1 MTRHLVLTGFMGA
14 GKSSSATRLAKQLGR
29 EAVDSDALLER
40 EVGMSI
46 PKFFDKHGE
55 SDFRE
60 REEALIAKVLS
71 ADEPAV
77 IALGGGA
84 LQSSKTRRALKKHL
98 VVYLE
103 ISADDA
109 WQRVKNSRRPLA
121 RDEEAFRALH
131 SKRLAT
137 YEDTSDAI
145 IPNSPRG
152 ALREALPVLRELLS
166 RPSSS
171 MQNPRMLWAA
181 GKSWGY
187 PSVFDPGVL
196 ERGDLWL
203 ARRDAVTVTDEH
215 LLNIY
220 PWLDEGIIVPAGE
233 TAKTLAEVESVCSQ
247 LAERQFERGRQI
259 AAVGGGVVGDLAGF
273 AAAIYQRGT
282 PFIQVPTSL
291 VAQVDSAYGG
301 KTGVDLPAA
310 KNYAGAFHQP
320 DAVLVD
326 TDALVGLP
334 KAELVA
340 GYAEVIK
347 TALIAGGRLWKKV
360 AAGVDL
366 GQPLDPWV
374 VFECART
381 KLSVVSADERD
392 ANLRQILNLGHTI
405 GHAIETAAGYGTLRH
420 GEAVSI
426 GLAGAMRLSGNEAL
440 RQQVIDVCRAAGLP
454 VTVSGVSADTVIE
467 GIRLDKKRKGDVV
480 PFVLVEQPGQVTPGH
495 EIAAGELRAAVEEL
509 IV

>member
-29 EAVDSDALLER
+29 PAADSDAVLEKAL
-40 EVGMSI
+40 GMSI
-46 PKFFDKHGE
+46 PKYFDKRGE
-55 SDFRE
+55 ADFRE
-60 REEALIAKVLS
+60 REEATIAELLAS
-71 ADEPAV
+71 DEPAV

-84 LQSSKTRRALKKHL
+84 LGSTKTRRALKKHL

-103 ISADDA
+103 ISADAA
-109 WQRVKNSRRPLA
+109 WQRVRNSRRPLA
-121 RDEEAFRALH
+121 RDESAFRELH
-131 SKRLAT
+131 ANRT
-137 YEDTSDAI
+137 PVYEDTADAI

-152 ALREALPVLRELLS
+152 ALRESLPVLRELLG
-166 RPSSS
+166 RKAG
-171 MQNPRMLWAA
+171 PRMLWAA

-196 ERGDLWL
+196 AEGDLWL
-203 ARRDAVTVTDEH
+203 SRRDAVTVTDTN
-215 LLNIY
+215 LMKIY
-220 PWLDEGIIVPAGE
+220 PWLDEGIVIPAGE
-233 TAKTLAEVESVCSQ
+233 EEKTLANVERVCSL
-247 LAERQFERGRQI
+247 LAKREFERGRQL

-282 PFIQVPTSL
+282 PFVQVPTSL

-310 KNYAGAFHQP
+310 KNYAGAYHQP
-320 DAVLVD
+320 DGVLVD
-326 TDALVGLP
+326 TDALIGLP

-360 AAGVDL
+360 SAGVDL
-366 GQPLDPWV
+366 REPLDPWI

-381 KLSVVSADERD
+381 KLGVVAADERD
-392 ANLRQILNLGHTI
+392 ANIRQILNLGHTI
-405 GHAIETAAGYGTLRH
+405 GHAIETAIGYGNLRH

-426 GLAGAMRLSGNEAL
+426 GMAGALRLSGNDAL
-440 RQQVIDVCRAAGLP
+440 HSQVIDVCKAAGLP
-454 VTVSGVSADTVIE
+454 VTVSGVSVDTVLDVIK
-467 GIRLDKKRKGDVV
+467 LDKKRKGDVV
-480 PFVLVEQPGQVTPGH
+480 PFVLVERPGVVTPGH
-495 EIAAGELRAAVEEL
+495 QIPTADLRAAVEEL
-509 IV
+509 IK

>member
-14 GKSSSATRLAKQLGR
+14 GKSSSATRLAKTLGR
-29 EAVDSDALLER
+29 PAVDTDALLEKQF
-40 EVGMSI
+40 GKSI
-46 PKFFDKHGE
+46 PAYFTSHGE
-55 SDFRE
+55 AAFRE
-60 REEALIAKVLS
+60 AEEAQILEELAS
-71 ADEPAV
+71 EEPAV

-84 LQSSKTRRALKKHL
+84 LTSNKVRRALKKHL

-109 WQRVKNSRRPLA
+109 WNRVKNSRRPLA
-121 RDEEAFRALH
+121 RDETAFRALFD
-131 SKRLAT
+131 KRQPI
-137 YEDTSDAI
+137 YEDHADAI

-152 ALREALPVLRELLS
+152 ALRESLPVVRDLLARKS
-166 RPSSS
+166 G
-171 MQNPRMLWAA
+171 PRLLWVA

-196 ERGDLWL
+196 ANGDLWL
-203 ARRDAVTVTDEH
+203 ARRDAVTVTDS
-215 LLNIY
+215 NIAKIY
-220 PWLDEGIIVPAGE
+220 PWLDEGIVIPPGE

-247 LAERQFERGRQI
+247 LAEREFVRGRQL

-282 PFIQVPTSL
+282 PFVQVPTSL

-320 DAVLVD
+320 DGVLVD
-326 TDALVGLP
+326 TDALTGLP

-347 TALIAGGRLWKKV
+347 TALISGGRLWKKIS
-360 AAGVDL
+360 AGVDL
-366 GQPLDPWV
+366 SKPLDPWI

-381 KLSVVSADERD
+381 KLNVVAADERD
-392 ANLRQILNLGHTI
+392 ASIRQILNLGHTI

-426 GLAGAMRLSGNEAL
+426 GMAGALRLSGNNAL
-440 RQQVIDVCRAAGLP
+440 HDQVVEISTDAGLP
-454 VTVSGVSADTVIE
+454 VTVSGVTTDTVLE
-467 GIRLDKKRKGDVV
+467 GIKLDKKRKGDEV
-480 PFVLVEQPGQVTPGH
+480 PFVLVESPGNVTHGH
-495 EIAAGELRAAVEEL
+495 LVGADELRAAVEEL

>member
-1 MTRHLVLTGFMGA
+1 MARHLVLTGFMGA

-29 EAVDSDALLER
+29 PSVDSDAVLEKQL
-40 EVGMSI
+40 GMSI

-60 REEALIAKVLS
+60 REAATIAELLAS
-71 ADEPAV
+71 DEPAV

-84 LQSSKTRRALKKHL
+84 LGSSKTRRALKKHL

-109 WQRVKNSRRPLA
+109 WQRVRNSRRPLA
-121 RDEEAFRALH
+121 RDENAFRALH
-131 SKRLAT
+131 AKRAPI
-137 YEDTSDAI
+137 YEDSADAI
-145 IPNSPRG
+145 VPNSPRG

-166 RPSSS
+166 RKPG
-171 MQNPRMLWAA
+171 PRMLWVA

-196 ERGDLWL
+196 AEGDLWL

-215 LLNIY
+215 LVKLY
-220 PWLDEGIIVPAGE
+220 PWLDEGIVIPAGE
-233 TAKTLAEVESVCSQ
+233 QAKTLANVERVCS
-247 LAERQFERGRQI
+247 LMAEREFERGRQL

-282 PFIQVPTSL
+282 PFVQVPTSL

-310 KNYAGAFHQP
+310 KNYAGAYHQP
-320 DAVLVD
+320 DGVLID
-326 TDALVGLP
+326 TEALGGLP
-334 KAELVA
+334 RAELVS

-347 TALIAGGRLWKKV
+347 TALIAGGRLWRKIS
-360 AAGVDL
+360 AGVDL
-366 GQPLDPWV
+366 REPLDPWI

-381 KLSVVSADERD
+381 KLGVVAADERD
-392 ANLRQILNLGHTI
+392 TSIRQILNLGHTI
-405 GHAIETAAGYGTLRH
+405 GHAIETAIGYGNLRH

-426 GLAGAMRLSGNEAL
+426 GLAGAMRLSGDDEL
-440 RQQVIDVCRAAGLP
+440 RSQVVEICRAAGLP
-454 VTVSGVSADTVIE
+454 VTVSGVSADTVLDVIK
-467 GIRLDKKRKGDVV
+467 LDKKRKGDVV
-480 PFVLVEQPGQVTPGH
+480 PFVLVEKPGVVTPGH
-495 EIAAGELRAAVEEL
+495 EIAAADLRAAVEEL
-509 IV
+509 IK